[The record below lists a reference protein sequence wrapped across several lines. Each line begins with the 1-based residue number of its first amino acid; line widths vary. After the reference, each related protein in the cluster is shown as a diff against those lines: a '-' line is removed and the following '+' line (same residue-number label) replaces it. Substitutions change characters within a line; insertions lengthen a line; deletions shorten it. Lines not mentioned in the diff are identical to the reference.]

1 MRPVLPA
8 LALILALPLASQ
20 AAAQAA
26 QPDATAV
33 QVGPPPGPPPNV
45 FHEDITWN
53 EMRDAIR
60 MGYTTYIIPTGGVE
74 QNGPHMVLGKH
85 NFIVNY
91 AAERIAK
98 ALGNAIVGP
107 VLGYVPEGTW
117 EPKSGHMR
125 YPGTLGLD
133 EAGFQ
138 TVLEANALSAKS
150 AGFKNIL
157 LIGDS
162 GGNQAGQQAVAEKL
176 SAAWAA
182 EGVKVAHIG
191 DYYAKSSTDANAWI
205 VANLKIPANQVGTH
219 AGIIDTSQLMW
230 VNPAM
235 IRFDKLEAGSATNG
249 IAGDPR
255 AATPAIGQA
264 LLQIKIDNALAQIRQ
279 LTGLQVAHPAE
290 AKAIYSPYTAS
301 SALPNPQGRMTARQ
315 TPAPSPAKLP
325 SYFLEELTWT
335 EVRDAMAAGYNTVIV
350 PVGGLEKNAYHMVTG
365 KHGFHA
371 RAGALRMAEQLG
383 NALIAPYMQHAPEGQ
398 ASLNN
403 PTTLSC
409 QNACF
414 EAMFTGAA
422 NSLRAHGF
430 ANILFVGDNGGAQ
443 TPIRT
448 NTERIMA
455 AWGDESPSKV
465 YGLTDFYDKGH
476 VYLENYFL
484 AVYGWNAQQV
494 GSHAGIQDS
503 SQMMWVRPQ
512 SVRWDRVALSEQ
524 NRQDAGVSGD
534 PTKST
539 PEFGRIG
546 IEYKAIGALEQF
558 RELSPQP
565 ARGGGAGRGGGG
577 GGGGGGGRGG
587 RAGPPPPPPGG
598 F

>member
-8 LALILALPLASQ
+8 FALILALPLPLEAQAAST
-20 AAAQAA
+20 AAPAAQAA
-26 QPDATAV
+26 APA

-98 ALGNAIVGP
+98 ALGNTIVGP
-107 VLGYVPEGTW
+107 VLNYVPEGSW
-117 EPKSGHMR
+117 EPKSGHMA
-125 YPGTLGLD
+125 YPGTLSLG
-133 EAGFQ
+133 ETGFQ
-138 TVLEANALSAKS
+138 TVLEAHATSAKS
-150 AGFKNIL
+150 AGFKNII

-162 GGNQAGQQAVAEKL
+162 GGNQAGQEAVANKL
-176 SAAWAA
+176 NAAWAA
-182 EGVKVAHIG
+182 DGVKVAHIS
-191 DYYAKSSTDANAWI
+191 DYYAKSSADANAWI
-205 VANLKIPANQVGTH
+205 VANLKIPADQVGTH

-235 IRFDKLEAGSATNG
+235 VRFDRLEAGSTTNG
-249 IAGDPR
+249 IRGDPR
-255 AATPAIGQA
+255 PATPAIGQA

-279 LTGLQVAHPAE
+279 LTGLQVTNPAE

-301 SALPNPQGRMTARQ
+301 SALPNPQGRTTARHLP
-315 TPAPSPAKLP
+315 PASPAKLP

-335 EVRDAMAAGYNTVIV
+335 EVRDAMTAGYNTVIV

-371 RAGALRMAEQLG
+371 RAGALRMAETLG
-383 NALIAPYMQHAPEGQ
+383 NALIAPAMQHAPEGQ

-422 NSLRAHGF
+422 NSLKAHGF
-430 ANILFVGDNGGAQ
+430 RNILFVGDNGGAQ

-448 NTERIMA
+448 NSERIMA
-455 AWGDESPSKV
+455 AWGADSPSKV

-476 VYLENYFL
+476 TYLENYFL
-484 AVYGWNAQQV
+484 AVYGWNAQTV
-494 GSHAGIQDS
+494 GSHAGIQDT

-512 SVRWDRVALSEQ
+512 SIRWDRILLSEQ

-534 PTKST
+534 PTKAT

-546 IEYKAIGALEQF
+546 IEFKAIGALEQF

-565 ARGGGAGRGGGG
+565 ASA
-577 GGGGGGGRGG
+577 GGGGGRGG
-587 RAGPPPPPPGG
+587 GGRGRGAGPGTPPPG